1 MPETKVARGKILEFK
16 DAKDITYDQLGLM
29 INKTPVYIQ
38 EVLTGKKT
46 GPRANELILKI
57 IQMFGI
63 K

>member
-1 MPETKVARGKILEFK
+1 MPETKEAREKILEFK
-16 DAKDITYDQLGLM
+16 ENKNITYEQLGLM
-29 INKTPVYIQ
+29 INKTPVYVQ

-57 IQMFGI
+57 IQMFGV

>member
-1 MPETKVARGKILEFK
+1 MPETKEARSKILEFK
-16 DAKDITYDQLGLM
+16 EHRNITYEQLGLM
-29 INKTPVYIQ
+29 VNKTPVYVQ

-46 GPRANELILKI
+46 GPRANDLILKI

>member
-1 MPETKVARGKILEFK
+1 MPETKEARCKILEFK
-16 DAKDITYDQLGLM
+16 ECKNITYEQLGLM

>member
-1 MPETKVARGKILEFK
+1 MPETKEARGKILEFK
-16 DAKDITYDQLGLM
+16 DCKNITYEQLGLM
-29 INKTPVYIQ
+29 VNKTPVYIQ